1 MSAIGTKRTYRVALH
16 LSHQA
21 RRWPVLRLILI
32 GVPTPTT
39 HAMHTICG
47 HFPSSLTRNW
57 PTEWPMLLTVR
68 WPKNMAMIELVYGQ
82 CLVDA
87 RRMLRDREY
96 CELFGGKTI
105 SPHHANEQPRA
116 MAR

>member
-1 MSAIGTKRTYRVALH
+1 MARLAINPDWSSNAHDPRNAHYLRPLSIVADEKL
-16 LSHQA
+16 A
-21 RRWPVLRLILI
+21 N
-32 GVPTPTT
+32 G
-39 HAMHTICG
+39 
-47 HFPSSLTRNW
+47 
-57 PTEWPMLLTVR
+57 MLLTVR